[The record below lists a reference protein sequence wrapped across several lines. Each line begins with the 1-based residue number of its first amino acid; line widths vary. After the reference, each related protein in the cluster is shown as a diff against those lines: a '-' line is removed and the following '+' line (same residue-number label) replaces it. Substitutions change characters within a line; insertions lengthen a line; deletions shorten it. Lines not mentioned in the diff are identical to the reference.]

1 MKLWQT
7 VTVMWWKCDEN
18 TSENKLNKFLSFFQ
32 CYSYVKQGVGKMI
45 VGLCNCYLHHPPCSL
60 CPPST
65 RNNHDFPRHTTCH
78 CRSAHGPRN
87 NQGNTKHTSVICH
100 TGEPERKPR
109 WVQINGFI
117 VWIRRDGA
125 ELPCAVVVVVGVVVV
140 VVGVVVVVVGECS
153 VVWSKL
159 EDFVPH
165 NMLHPSPESWLHA
178 QLQSRQKSDV
188 WRCSDWNE

>member
-1 MKLWQT
+1 
-7 VTVMWWKCDEN
+7 
-18 TSENKLNKFLSFFQ
+18 
-32 CYSYVKQGVGKMI
+32 MI
-45 VGLCNCYLHHPPCSL
+45 VGLCNCYLHNPPCSL

-117 VWIRRDGA
+117 VWIGRDGA
-125 ELPCAVVVVVGVVVV
+125 EWWWWWGSWWWWWWGSARWSGLNWRTSYPIT
-140 VVGVVVVVVGECS
+140 CS
-153 VVWSKL
+153 I
-159 EDFVPH
+159 
-165 NMLHPSPESWLHA
+165 PESWLHA
-178 QLQSRQKSDV
+178 QLQSKDDV
-188 WRCSDWNE
+188 WRCSDWNEWNGIVLLIIKYHLQVCSGSGQRSSCGAGNAL

>member
-45 VGLCNCYLHHPPCSL
+45 VGLCNCHLHHPPCSL

-140 VVGVVVVVVGECS
+140 VVGECS

-165 NMLHPSPESWLHA
+165 NMLHPGVLT
-178 QLQSRQKSDV
+178 SRPTPVQA
-188 WRCSDWNE
+188 